1 MSVHLFLRCLV
12 FGILGWQ
19 GSELHTNG
27 QLDNTE
33 FELWDSNVYEG
44 HKLPSVLFRQE
55 MRWKQ
60 IGNTKVIK
68 AAYTGPGMYVL
79 CWNLGMGKVTSD
91 PTLFVLVGLVFFGQ
105 SSTLF
110 QLMKGSVDITW
121 HLPKEIA
128 RAFHLDAGVG
138 ACNILATSWRT
149 CITVE
154 TRMGQVTQS
163 YTDSCP
169 VCIVVYCIKVQ
180 RNLGLIESSFHPDL
194 QLGGVTISYLVC

>member
-1 MSVHLFLRCLV
+1 
-12 FGILGWQ
+12 
-19 GSELHTNG
+19 
-27 QLDNTE
+27 
-33 FELWDSNVYEG
+33 
-44 HKLPSVLFRQE
+44 
-55 MRWKQ
+55 
-60 IGNTKVIK
+60 
-68 AAYTGPGMYVL
+68 MYVL
-79 CWNLGMGKVTSD
+79 CLNLGMGKVTSD
-91 PTLFVLVGLVFFGQ
+91 PTLFVLVGLVFFKQ

-149 CITVE
+149 CIKVE

-169 VCIVVYCIKVQ
+169 VCIVSKFKGTLAWLNRRFILISTWRGYDILSCL
-180 RNLGLIESSFHPDL
+180 LGILKTSYAQARWER
-194 QLGGVTISYLVC
+194 YLVARGIFCCCDWMMFVVRIYKIKRSQLVWPGTSTNCNIL